1 MHIGGFTP
9 FTLTDYPGEIAAI
22 VFTQGCNFSCPFCH
36 NRLLIAK
43 RPDDSKKDKEQ
54 KILNFLKMRKGR
66 LGGLVV
72 TGGEP
77 CIQPDLKEFLIK
89 VREIGYRLKLD
100 TNGSRPDVL
109 RTLLQ
114 TGLVDF
120 VAMDIKAP
128 WEKCDNLTGMQTD
141 VKALKASVKII
152 LESGIRHLFRTT
164 YVPHLLQEQ
173 DIDAIRCSL
182 PRAARYAVQPYVP
195 PA

>member
-36 NRLLIAK
+36 NRGLIA
-43 RPDDSKKDKEQ
+43 RSADSGKEDEQ
-54 KILNFLKMRKGR
+54 EILSFLKMRKGR
-66 LGGLVV
+66 LGGLVI

-77 CIQPDLKEFLIK
+77 CIQPGLREFIIRA
-89 VREIGYRLKLD
+89 REIGYRLKLD

-109 RTLLQ
+109 KTILQ
-114 TGLVDF
+114 MGLIDF

-128 WEKCDNLTGMQTD
+128 WEKYDRLTGRRTD
-141 VKALKASVKII
+141 VKALKDSVEII
-152 LESGIRHLFRTT
+152 LESGVRHLFRTT

-173 DIDAIRCSL
+173 DIESIRDSL
-182 PRAARYAVQPYVP
+182 PEAAKYTVQPYVP
-195 PA
+195 TA